1 MSSERPPNP
10 IVEESF
16 NPAYW
21 NTTPD
26 VITDQSLTPILA
38 NYVDL
43 TTTQTISGEKTFSTI
58 PLNTATQPAFTDSTT
73 NIPSTAWAQGAIT
86 NAPILDDFVDLT
98 TTQTITGEKIF
109 ASMPYNIDT
118 QPAFSASNTMM
129 PTTAWVQGAIDA
141 KLTTNIQNTQS
152 QITSPYTANLF
163 GGGGYSGKT
172 IKQNFCNL
180 TWTPVGAMNSVIYIK
195 FNLSV
200 SILYGGTYL
209 GGSQNNNY
217 TDSGIIGIN
226 PYQLALGSS
235 FSSNDPDVITAGGGV
250 SLTTT
255 QTPILTQYSQDFGTW
270 GASNFPLYISYNTA
284 YPNQVNFFWVNRND
298 DVYNG
303 ALEANQG
310 YDTTTA
316 FSAELLSVDFP
327 QGYNVSLNPLYTQID
342 LTPTIT
348 MLNSSSPFS
357 TYSITGYT
365 YKVDIFVGGAGGV
378 AGGGSYPDSGLWAIG
393 GAGGSGGLAMVLQ
406 VATNPFNST
415 NTTFD
420 FQFNYTASGYTYLNN
435 LIVQG
440 VSKSLTLLGRK
451 GNAGATGQ
459 YITPINGGT
468 GGTSEAS
475 GTITPYSPIYT
486 LTGGTG
492 GGGNANW
499 NYASPVPEFAFPV
512 GGVMPTTTPPA
523 VPPAYNLGFVPQEG
537 YGTGQSNLAL
547 TGYTSAGYV
556 NESAGVIGEG
566 FIQIVLYPSW

>member
-1 MSSERPPNP
+1 MSSEKPPNP

-26 VITDQSLTPILA
+26 VITEQSLTPILA

-43 TTTQTISGEKTFSTI
+43 TSTQTISGEKNFSTI

-73 NIPSTAWAQGAIT
+73 NIPSTAW
-86 NAPILDDFVDLT
+86 
-98 TTQTITGEKIF
+98 
-109 ASMPYNIDT
+109 
-118 QPAFSASNTMM
+118 
-129 PTTAWVQGAIDA
+129 VQGAIDA
-141 KLTTNIQNTQS
+141 KIDLTKIQNTQS
-152 QITSPYTANLF
+152 QIASPFTYNLF
-163 GGGGYSGKT
+163 NGGGLSGKT

-180 TWTPVGAMNSVIYIK
+180 TWTPAGATNSVIYIK

-200 SILYGGTYL
+200 SIIDGGTNL
-209 GGSQNNNY
+209 GGAENNNY

-226 PYQLALGSS
+226 PYYLYLRGS
-235 FSSNDPDVITAGGGV
+235 FSSNDPAVITAGGDAV
-250 SLTTT
+250 ILNTT
-255 QTPILTQYSQDFGTW
+255 QTSILTPYATNFGTW
-270 GASNFPLYISYNTA
+270 GASNFPLYISYDTA
-284 YPNQVNFFWVNRND
+284 SPNIVNFFWVNRND
-298 DVYNG
+298 NVYNG
-303 ALEANQG
+303 ATETNQG

-316 FSAELLSVDFP
+316 FSAELLSTDI
-327 QGYNVSLNPLYTQID
+327 YNVSLNPLYTQID
-342 LTPTIT
+342 LTPAIVR
-348 MLNSSSPFS
+348 LDISSPFS
-357 TYSITGYT
+357 TYSVSGNT

-378 AGGGSYPDSGLWAIG
+378 AGGGAYPDAGFWAIG

-406 VATNPFNST
+406 VATNPYNPS

-475 GTITPYSPIYT
+475 GTITPYSPLYT

-492 GGGNANW
+492 GAGNSNW
-499 NYASPVPEFAFPV
+499 NYASPVPVGAFPV
-512 GGVMPTTTPPA
+512 GGVMPTTTPA
-523 VPPAYNLGFVPQEG
+523 GSPPAYNLGYVPQEG
-537 YGTGQSNLAL
+537 FGTGQSNLAL
-547 TGYTSAGYV
+547 TGFTNAGFV
-556 NESAGVIGEG
+556 NESAGVIGGG

>member
-1 MSSERPPNP
+1 MSSEKPPKP
-10 IVEESF
+10 IIEDTF

-26 VITDQSLTPILA
+26 VITEQSLTPILA

-43 TTTQTISGEKTFSTI
+43 TSTQTISGEKNFSTI

-73 NIPSTAWAQGAIT
+73 NIPSTAW
-86 NAPILDDFVDLT
+86 
-98 TTQTITGEKIF
+98 
-109 ASMPYNIDT
+109 
-118 QPAFSASNTMM
+118 
-129 PTTAWVQGAIDA
+129 VQGAIDA
-141 KLTTNIQNTQS
+141 KIDLTKISNTQS
-152 QITSPYTANLF
+152 QIASPFTANLF
-163 GGGGYSGKT
+163 NGGGFSGKT

-200 SILYGGTYL
+200 SILFAGDNL

-217 TDSGIIGIN
+217 TDSGVIAIN
-226 PYQLALGSS
+226 PYELGLGSS
-235 FSSNDPDVITAGGGV
+235 FSSNDPAVITADDGIK
-250 SLTTT
+250 LYTT
-255 QTPILTQYSQDFGTW
+255 QTSILTQYSQDFGTW
-270 GASNFPLYISYNTA
+270 SASNFPLYISYSSSF
-284 YPNQVNFFWVNRND
+284 PNQVNFFWVNRND
-298 DVYNG
+298 NVYNG
-303 ALEANQG
+303 ATENNQG

-316 FSAELLSVDFP
+316 FTAELLSVDFP

-342 LTPTIT
+342 LTPVIT
-348 MLNSSSPFS
+348 RLDSSSPFS

-365 YKVDIFVGGAGGV
+365 YKVDIFVGGAGGS
-378 AGGGSYPDSGLWAIG
+378 AGGGSTPDAGLWAIG

-406 VATNPFNST
+406 VATNPFNPT

-459 YITPINGGT
+459 YVLPINGGT

-475 GTITPYSPIYT
+475 GTITPFSPIYT
-486 LTGGTG
+486 YTGGTG
-492 GGGNANW
+492 GVGIANW
-499 NYASPVPEFAFPV
+499 NYASPVPDGAFPAS
-512 GGVMPTTTPPA
+512 GVMPTTTIGLPPN
-523 VPPAYNLGFVPQEG
+523 YNLGYVPEEG
-537 YGTGQSNLAL
+537 FGNGQSNIAYL
-547 TGYTSAGYV
+547 GYTSAGYV

>member
-10 IVEESF
+10 IVEEVF

-43 TTTQTISGEKTFSTI
+43 TTAQTISGEKTFSTI

-73 NIPSTAWAQGAIT
+73 NIPSTAW
-86 NAPILDDFVDLT
+86 
-98 TTQTITGEKIF
+98 
-109 ASMPYNIDT
+109 
-118 QPAFSASNTMM
+118 
-129 PTTAWVQGAIDA
+129 VQGAIDA
-141 KLTTNIQNTQS
+141 KIPQTIQNTQS
-152 QITSPYTANLF
+152 QITSPYTYNLF
-163 GGGGYSGKT
+163 NGGGLSGKT

-180 TWTPVGAMNSVIYIK
+180 TWTPVGAMNIVIYIK
-195 FNLSV
+195 YSLSV
-200 SILYGGTYL
+200 IINYGGTSL
-209 GGSQNNNY
+209 GRAENNSY

-226 PYQLALGSS
+226 PYYLASGSS
-235 FSSNDPDVITAGGGV
+235 FTSNDPAVITAGGDAGGVGV
-250 SLTTT
+250 SLHTT
-255 QTPILTQYSQDFGTW
+255 QTSILTPYSTSFGTW
-270 GASNFPLYISYNTA
+270 SASNFPLYISYNTA
-284 YPNQVNFFWVNRND
+284 YPNIVNFFWVNRND
-298 DVYNG
+298 NVYNG
-303 ALEANQG
+303 ATEANQG
-310 YDTTTA
+310 YDTTTS
-316 FSAELLSVDFP
+316 FTAELLSVDFP
-327 QGYNVSLNPLYTQID
+327 LGYNISLNPLYTQID
-342 LTPTIT
+342 LTTPTIT

-420 FQFNYTASGYTYLNN
+420 FQFNYTASGYSYLNN

-451 GNAGATGQ
+451 GNGGATGQ

-499 NYASPVPEFAFPV
+499 NYASPVPEGAFPV